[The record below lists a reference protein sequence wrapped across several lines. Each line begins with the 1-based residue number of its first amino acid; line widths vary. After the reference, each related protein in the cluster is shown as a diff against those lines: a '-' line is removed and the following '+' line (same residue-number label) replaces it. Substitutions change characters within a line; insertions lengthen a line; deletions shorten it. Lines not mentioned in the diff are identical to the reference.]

1 MPISRIP
8 AGNMCDLFA
17 RYLDAKFVLMHI
29 SYPYTDEL
37 VALAKHYRN
46 IWVDLCWAWEHRS
59 VQFPRLF
66 AAVPARCPI
75 KQVVLRLAEIPI
87 GPQARWRMRY
97 KQRNEIRRALEGEIT
112 DGYMTEAQAMQIATR
127 IMRDN
132 QYACFDVQ
140 GTRANIRAAA

>member
-46 IWVDLCWAWEHRS
+46 IWVDLCWAWSIDPYSSRDFLRRFLHAVPS
-59 VQFPRLF
+59 NKLF
-66 AAVPARCPI
+66 AFGGDTHWPTSAMAYAI
-75 KQVVLRLAEIPI
+75 
-87 GPQARWRMRY
+87 QA
-97 KQRNEIRRALEGEIT
+97 RNEIRRALEG
-112 DGYMTEAQAMQIATR
+112 R
-127 IMRDN
+127 
-132 QYACFDVQ
+132 
-140 GTRANIRAAA
+140 

>member
-46 IWVDLCWAWEHRS
+46 IWVDLCWAWSIDPYSSRDFLRRFLHAVPS
-59 VQFPRLF
+59 NKLF
-66 AAVPARCPI
+66 AFGGDTHWPTSAMAYAI
-75 KQVVLRLAEIPI
+75 
-87 GPQARWRMRY
+87 QA
-97 KQRNEIRRALEGEIT
+97 RNEIRRALEGEIA

-132 QYACFDVQ
+132 QYACFDVE